1 MLVYCAILS
10 DHLVIINVRNADDRC
25 HHMLFF
31 PDSINSLTFHIT
43 VTARI
48 RLFFSFASLW
58 FNIVRHLRDNFL
70 FTLINASAWWKT
82 LHKKPNIEFFSPK
95 FTRNTKKKQA
105 EKIDHCWKIDYR
117 HTQKNTA
124 LAKRIAQMEQ
134 YKTRVW
140 TLHIDRVK
148 NSIANLNEM
157 IYNIE
162 TLFSL
167 CNRLICFPFVW
178 TNAIVLNWHQ
188 VRIQFAI
195 YKIQTKKSIRFIQ
208 FSNHN

>member
-10 DHLVIINVRNADDRC
+10 DDLVIINVRNADDRC

-70 FTLINASAWWKT
+70 FTLVNASAWWKT

-95 FTRNTKKKQA
+95 FTRNTKKNKRKKSTIA
-105 EKIDHCWKIDYR
+105 EKSIIVTRRKTPLLPKESRKWR
-117 HTQKNTA
+117 NT
-124 LAKRIAQMEQ
+124 KPKFE
-134 YKTRVW
+134 
-140 TLHIDRVK
+140 
-148 NSIANLNEM
+148 
-157 IYNIE
+157 
-162 TLFSL
+162 L
-167 CNRLICFPFVW
+167 C
-178 TNAIVLNWHQ
+178 T
-188 VRIQFAI
+188 
-195 YKIQTKKSIRFIQ
+195 
-208 FSNHN
+208 

>member
-70 FTLINASAWWKT
+70 FTLVNASAWWKT
-82 LHKKPNIEFFSPK
+82 LHKKPNIEFFSLK
-95 FTRNTKKKQA
+95 FTRNTKKTSGKNRPLLKNRLSSHA
-105 EKIDHCWKIDYR
+105 EKHRSC
-117 HTQKNTA
+117 QKN
-124 LAKRIAQMEQ
+124 LASGAIQNQ
-134 YKTRVW
+134 S
-140 TLHIDRVK
+140 L
-148 NSIANLNEM
+148 NSAHR
-157 IYNIE
+157 
-162 TLFSL
+162 S
-167 CNRLICFPFVW
+167 R
-178 TNAIVLNWHQ
+178 
-188 VRIQFAI
+188 
-195 YKIQTKKSIRFIQ
+195 KKF
-208 FSNHN
+208 NC